1 MKILKLVSLIGALFV
16 TVVVGFV
23 LFSGVHSAQAAGF
36 EYESVNVFGTTGL
49 DYGAAIDNDSSG
61 NLYVT
66 GQFNVGTV
74 DFDPSSGTDNKT
86 NSLGGYDVFLTK
98 FNSDGTYAWTRT
110 WGGTGNDASYNI
122 AFDSSNNVYVIGEFG
137 ATVDF
142 DPSGGVTSYVSA
154 GSVDIFVSEFNASG
168 DFISVKVM
176 GAGSHDRGHGI
187 EFNSD
192 DEMYIAGKFTGT
204 VDFDPSGGTD
214 NKVSAGNYDSY
225 LTKFNTDGS
234 YAWTY
239 TWGSTDRD
247 TNNDMKLG
255 SDGDIYLAGV
265 FRGTV
270 DFDPSGGTSNYTSVG
285 LDDAYLSKF
294 NSDGTYA
301 WTKTWGSTTN
311 DFSFNLRLNS
321 DDDIYIIGSFQLTVD
336 FDPTG
341 TVNSFTSAGLED
353 SYVSK
358 FQSDGT
364 YEFTRTWGGT
374 LMDEVLGIT
383 IDDTGNYFIG
393 GFFNGTEDLDPT
405 GGTDSHVSGG
415 PYDMFISMF
424 DENDNYITSNTF
436 GSTTEVNWYDDQLY
450 EVHAN
455 DGTLYV
461 TGNYFGT
468 ADFDPGAGTDNET
481 QVGAGDYFMATYST
495 SYTITFDAQAG
506 AVTPSSQEITYNEAV
521 GTLPTPTREGF
532 RFSDWN
538 TAAEGSGSIY
548 NNDTNYL
555 VVGDITLYAQWDRSN
570 TSGSRLSPKPVT
582 PTIPV
587 PASGSGN
594 PVGTNIVAP
603 DGTIYTITAD
613 GKRSPYTSAG
623 AYLSYGINS
632 FINTVPAKESDLLL
646 PIGGFIPPRDGSIT
660 CSDRGTDKGTCY
672 LITGGVKAGFV
683 SEKVFKD
690 LGFSFSN
697 SLFGDVSFLSLGVD
711 ISSSSEGHRAGVLI
725 NNNGTLQIIG
735 QNEESAKQELIGIP
749 SMEVL
754 VSWGYDPN
762 TAVPANSADK
772 KLAQTRV
779 LQNRAPGVMSF

>member
-1 MKILKLVSLIGALFV
+1 MKLSKPTSFIGAF
-16 TVVVGFV
+16 FAV
-23 LFSGVHSAQAAGF
+23 LITGYVLIMSANAVQAAGF
-36 EYESVNVFGTTGL
+36 EYESVNVFGTTAL
-49 DYGAAIDNDSSG
+49 DYGSAIENDSSG

-66 GQFNVGTV
+66 GQFNLGTV
-74 DFDPSSGTDNKT
+74 DFDPSAGTDNQI

-110 WGGTGNDASYNI
+110 WGGTGNDASYNL

-154 GSVDIFVSEFNASG
+154 GSVDAFVSKFNTSG
-168 DFISVKVM
+168 DFISVSVIG
-176 GAGSHDRGHGI
+176 GASHDRGHGI
-187 EFNSD
+187 EINSD
-192 DEMYIAGKFTGT
+192 GELYIAGKFTGT
-204 VDFDPSGGTD
+204 VDFDPTGGVD
-214 NKVSAGNYDSY
+214 NQVSAGNYDAY
-225 LTKFNTDGS
+225 LTKFNSDGT

-239 TWGSTDRD
+239 IWGSTDRD

-270 DFDPSGGTSNYTSVG
+270 DFDPSGSTSNYTSVG

-341 TVNSFTSAGLED
+341 SINSITSAGIED

-405 GGTDSHVSGG
+405 GGTDSYVSGG
-415 PYDMFISMF
+415 PYDMFVSMF

-436 GSTTEVNWYDDQLY
+436 GSTTETNWWDDQLY

-468 ADFDPGAGTDNET
+468 ADFDPGVGTDNET

-495 SYTITFDAQAG
+495 SYTITFDAQEGSA
-506 AVTPSSQEITYNEAV
+506 TPSQEATYNEAV
-521 GTLPTPTREGF
+521 GTLPEPTREGYG
-532 RFSDWN
+532 FSSWN
-538 TAAEGSGSIY
+538 TAADGSGTTYSST
-548 NNDTNYL
+548 TNYL
-555 VVGDITLYAQWDRSN
+555 VVGDITLYAQWGRNS
-570 TSGSRLSPKPVT
+570 TSGSRISPKPAT
-582 PTIPV
+582 PTV
-587 PASGSGN
+587 PASGASN
-594 PVGTNIVAP
+594 PIGTNIVAP
-603 DGTIYTITAD
+603 DGTVFTITAD

-632 FINTVPAKESDLLL
+632 FVNTVPAKESDLLL
-646 PIGGFIPPRDGSIT
+646 PIGEFIPPRDGSIT
-660 CSDRGTDKGTCY
+660 CSDRGADKGTCY

-683 SEKVFKD
+683 SDKIFKD

-697 SLFGDVSFLSLGVD
+697 SLSGDVSFMPSTLN
-711 ISSSSEGHRAGVLI
+711 ISSASEGHRAGVLI

-735 QNEESAKQELIGIP
+735 KNEESANAELIGIP

-754 VSWGYDPN
+754 VSWGYDPK
-762 TAVPANSADK
+762 TAVLANSADK
-772 KLAQTRV
+772 KLAQTKV
-779 LQNRAPGVMSF
+779 LTNRTAGVMNF